1 MILFTLLIQLFVIS
15 SVETSIVEIRGPV
28 DGTRLEDDED
38 DDDEA
43 LNTVATFPLP
53 LFSVVDDNVVDNNN
67 SGTFSLPF
75 IL

>member
-1 MILFTLLIQLFVIS
+1 
-15 SVETSIVEIRGPV
+15 VEIRGPV

-38 DDDEA
+38 DDDVA